1 MFGLFKRAVQR
12 RDEHEDS
19 LALDPTDA
27 FWAWVVENRSEIVAE
42 VQSFQTGVA
51 GSDLAISQLGARL
64 GRIDPGL
71 VHEVGMADP
80 DTLDV
85 VISAEGVTEL
95 FAKVLEVVNRA
106 PKVSGLKATPFRQR
120 APGSSLEVVGQK
132 MTADDVSYV
141 SFRQGKRIGL
151 DVFFDVDLDEH
162 ARGMV
167 GFLMLDM
174 TLGEYDV
181 GTALGSIEFREGRAP
196 VGAKRLTELSHEVD
210 AVRPGVPN

>member
-1 MFGLFKRAVQR
+1 MFGLFKKAVQR

-27 FWAWVVENRSEIVAE
+27 FWAWVVENRSGIVGEIQA
-42 VQSFQTGVA
+42 FKTGGA
-51 GSDLAISQLGARL
+51 GSDLSISQLGARL

-106 PKVSGLKATPFRQR
+106 PNVSGLKITPFRQR
-120 APGSSLEVVGQK
+120 TPGSMLKVVGQK
-132 MTADDVSYV
+132 MTAEDLSYV
-141 SFRQGKRIGL
+141 SFSEGEKIGL
-151 DVFFDVDLDEH
+151 DVFFDVDLDER
-162 ARGMV
+162 ARAMV

-181 GTALGSIEFREGRAP
+181 GTALGSIEFPEGRAP
-196 VGAKRLTELSHEVD
+196 VGAKRLTELPQEVD
-210 AVRPGVPN
+210 AIRPGSPH

>member
-1 MFGLFKRAVQR
+1 MFGFFKKVAQR
-12 RDEHEDS
+12 RDECEDS
-19 LALDPTDA
+19 QPLDPIEA
-27 FWAWVVENRSEIVAE
+27 FWTWIVENRSGIVAE
-42 VQSFQTGVA
+42 VQSFQTGGA
-51 GSDLAISQLGARL
+51 GSDLSISQLGDRL

-85 VISAEGVTEL
+85 VISAEGITGL
-95 FAKVLEVVNRA
+95 FPKVLEVVNRA
-106 PKVSGLKATPFRQR
+106 PTISGLKATPFRQR

-141 SFRQGKRIGL
+141 SFREGKRIGL

-181 GTALGSIEFREGRAP
+181 GTALGSIEFRKGRAP

-210 AVRPGVPN
+210 AVRPGTPH